1 MNQEL
6 ILASE
11 SQYKKNILKRLEI
24 AFSTDAPAIDETP
37 QEVADREGVSV
48 SYLLRAAGTAVAGNP
63 EWVATALGSQAE
75 RDSQVMA
82 GAAIPRPDT
91 DN

>member
-1 MNQEL
+1 MPTRRARPDKTLKPRTLKLADDEL
-6 ILASE
+6 E
-11 SQYKKNILKRLEI
+11 
-24 AFSTDAPAIDETP
+24 AIK
-37 QEVADREGVSV
+37 EVADREGVSV

-75 RDSQVMA
+75 RDSQATA
-82 GAAIPRPDT
+82 GAAIPASDT